1 MVQSLSL
8 LSCEVSVSAKENT
21 NRKNILRERVV
32 IVVRIEDMLIYSRTL
47 YYVMLSTDILIPKL

>member
-1 MVQSLSL
+1 MVPSLSL

-32 IVVRIEDMLIYSRTL
+32 IVVRIEDMLIYSGTL